1 VVSCG
6 GVLVDGGGR
15 LGAEIAQFGI
25 ELRGG
30 YGVCAAGARELHAAK
45 DALDSI
51 GFH

>member
-1 VVSCG
+1 VRCG
-6 GVLVDGGGR
+6 GVLVDSGGR
-15 LGAEIAQFGI
+15 LGAEIAQFGVEI
-25 ELRGG
+25 RGS